1 VKKIIYFFIDL
12 YFFIVKLIRKQ
23 KTKEQKVK
31 TINEKY
37 EITLEDKKV
46 EVIHQGFK
54 SLKEHEDGLN
64 EVKKCIQGSIHDYGK
79 TDGFIPYNNFECAI
93 TWRVI

>member
-1 VKKIIYFFIDL
+1 MQKIIYFFIDL

-54 SLKEHEDGLN
+54 SLKEQEKGLDD
-64 EVKKCIQGSIHDYGK
+64 VKDCILRAIDERGNK
-79 TDGFIPYNNFECAI
+79 DGFIPYNNFECSI